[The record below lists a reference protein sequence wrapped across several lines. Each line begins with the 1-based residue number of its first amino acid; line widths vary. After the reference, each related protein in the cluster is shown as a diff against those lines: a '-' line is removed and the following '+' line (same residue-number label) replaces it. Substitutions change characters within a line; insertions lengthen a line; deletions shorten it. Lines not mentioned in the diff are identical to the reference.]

1 MQPFAKGHGTQDNTI
16 ARSELEGSACTSHE
30 FGPAKHRSWVAG
42 KNTKR
47 TCRRSDLSQPTKEW
61 DSESSEDDMF
71 VSYND
76 MFAQMALH
84 AEKKGPG
91 RRAQGLLQGPVA
103 VRSGRL
109 ALEDR

>member
-1 MQPFAKGHGTQDNTI
+1 
-16 ARSELEGSACTSHE
+16 
-30 FGPAKHRSWVAG
+30 
-42 KNTKR
+42 
-47 TCRRSDLSQPTKEW
+47 
-61 DSESSEDDMF
+61 MF

>member
-1 MQPFAKGHGTQDNTI
+1 
-16 ARSELEGSACTSHE
+16 
-30 FGPAKHRSWVAG
+30 
-42 KNTKR
+42 
-47 TCRRSDLSQPTKEW
+47 
-61 DSESSEDDMF
+61 MF

-84 AEKKGPG
+84 AAAGPG